1 MTDIRMDGQWQL
13 TQAADGDAPTV
24 TGTEALLQ
32 EIRLE
37 AVTQE
42 GELFHDVSFGWS
54 LLDFIQQEENS
65 LLRSEIENRITNKLL
80 RYTEIEAGSVS
91 VICQFIRDKLVIA
104 VSFKLAGEAGLS
116 GLTVSLDRTEVVID
130 AG

>member
-80 RYTEIEAGSVS
+80 RYTEIEVGSVS